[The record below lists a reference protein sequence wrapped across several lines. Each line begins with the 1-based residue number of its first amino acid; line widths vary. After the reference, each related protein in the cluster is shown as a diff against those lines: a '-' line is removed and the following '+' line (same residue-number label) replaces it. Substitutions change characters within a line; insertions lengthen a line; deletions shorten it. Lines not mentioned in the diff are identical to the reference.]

1 MLGNLL
7 SETGTTHSTFI
18 ILKYIYAEQKRKK
31 QVPSILGKVG
41 YKSI

>member
-7 SETGTTHSTFI
+7 SETGTTHTFI